1 MEYAKGRIG
10 RVFTVRIDHGDDLI
24 LELIKLAELE
34 RIESAVF
41 TLLGALKEGKLVTGP
56 KESMRPPEPVWSGFD
71 DVHEILGIGN
81 IFLEDGKPKIHLHV
95 GTGRG
100 DNVKLGCLRGES
112 EVFMV
117 VEAFIFELEG
127 ISARRVTDKEQGFAP
142 VSFRTDSGSW
152 NRYLC

>member
-1 MEYAKGRIG
+1 MEYAKGSIG

-41 TLLGALKEGKLVTGP
+41 ILLGALKEGKLVTGP
-56 KESMRPPEPVWSGFD
+56 KENITPPEPVWSGFD

-81 IFLEDGKPKIHLHV
+81 IFLMEGKPKIHLHA
-95 GTGRG
+95 GAGRR
-100 DNVKLGCLRGES
+100 DNIELGCLRGES

-117 VEAFIFELEG
+117 VEAFVFELEN
-127 ISARRVTDKEQGFAP
+127 ISARRIADKEQGFAP
-142 VSFRTDSGSW
+142 VSFGQASD
-152 NRYLC
+152 LE

>member
-34 RIESAVF
+34 CIESAVF
-41 TLLGALKEGKLVTGP
+41 TLLGALKEGNLVTGP

-71 DVHEILGIGN
+71 NVHEILGIGN

-100 DNVKLGCLRGES
+100 DSVKLGCLRGES

-117 VEAFIFELEG
+117 VEAFILELEG
-127 ISARRVTDKEQGFAP
+127 ISARRVTDNEQGFAP
-142 VSFRTDSGSW
+142 VSFGKIPD
-152 NRYLC
+152 LE